1 MKQFQENKKAIHP
14 LLIEVGDFLLDI
26 VKFYTVLDFQT
37 VLKVL
42 NFFENFKIKMSSYNN
57 HFYGFMLLII
67 RGYFINFYLYTYLTV
82 KVVK

>member
-1 MKQFQENKKAIHP
+1 MKQFQKNKEAIHP

-26 VKFYTVLDFQT
+26 VKLYTVLDLQT
-37 VLKVL
+37 LLK
-42 NFFENFKIKMSSYNN
+42 NFKIKMSSYNS

-82 KVVK
+82 KVIK